1 MWQNSRTSDG
11 GVKVKEQLAN
21 FSMNVM
27 TRMLLGKRFFGH
39 KGAGAIEAAEFLEIT
54 EGIFLLLGVLN
65 VSDYL
70 PFLRPFDHTIRIHC
84 YTYINFHK
92 RALSRGFC
100 VTSNIARLLVS
111 RSSILPSG
119 VCSGS
124 LGGIVDVLLS
134 LPGFDGESHLQDV
147 EMKALIQVSY
157 NNLYYIDI

>member
-11 GVKVKEQLAN
+11 SVKVKEQLAN

-39 KGAGAIEAAEFLEIT
+39 KGAGAAEAAEFLEIT

-70 PFLRPFDHTIRIHC
+70 PFLRPFDLQGYERRMRDLEVRMDA
-84 YTYINFHK
+84 FHSQILAEHRAK
-92 RALSRGFC
+92 REFRPKQDEGNKDEDTKEDF
-100 VTSNIARLLVS
+100 
-111 RSSILPSG
+111 
-119 VCSGS
+119 
-124 LGGIVDVLLS
+124 VDVLLS

-157 NNLYYIDI
+157 DNLCYINI